1 MTKSTQD
8 KKQTNMVLPSVL
20 TFTRSIEPSP
30 AVFYAVN
37 SQSGDSQL
45 VEVSDHR
52 LRATF
57 GDYKT
62 GFSGAK
68 TDQELTE
75 GNLHYVESAF
85 LPIGYDSLKI
95 DFSFKVLNNAMEA
108 ASSSSVDVRTL
119 LNDFTTAY
127 VGAGGAS
134 EIAVEYVKALV
145 RADFL
150 WRNKKIM
157 ENIRVSVSVN
167 SANYVFEFPNDGSH
181 EALYAKYKNEIKE
194 IADAFAAALTTPYKV
209 ATVRVSAIGL
219 VGDGQQ
225 VFPSQEFS
233 EKEKNKPSRILAK
246 RKVGGKQAAVFT
258 AEKIGNAL
266 RTVDI
271 WYQPDATYP
280 LPVEPFGID
289 RSQSI
294 AQRSKLKNSLFTLLQ
309 EKLIPLTNDLKEGK
323 PVTGDAHFIFAC
335 FIRGGLFNGEG
346 KPKNDEKNNKK
357 GKAKDGVET
366 TTEANE
372 EADQASE

>member
-1 MTKSTQD
+1 MTKSKLD
-8 KKQTNMVLPSVL
+8 KNLTNVILPSVL

-37 SQSGDSQL
+37 SESGESQL

-85 LPIGYDSLKI
+85 LPIGFDSLKI

-108 ASSSSVDVRTL
+108 ASSSSADVRTL
-119 LNDFTTAY
+119 LSDFTTAY
-127 VGAGGAS
+127 VSAGGAS
-134 EIAVEYVKALV
+134 EIAIEYVKALV
-145 RADFL
+145 RGDFL

-157 ENIRVSVSVN
+157 ENISISVSVN
-167 SANYVFEFPNDGSH
+167 GANYVFNFPSDGSH
-181 EALYAKYKNEIKE
+181 EALYSKYENEIKE
-194 IADAFAAALTTPYKV
+194 IADVFAVALTTPYKV

-219 VGDGQQ
+219 IGDGQQ

-233 EKEKNKPSRILAK
+233 EKAKDKPSRILAK

-258 AEKIGNAL
+258 AEKVGNAL

-289 RSQSI
+289 RSQSV

-357 GKAKDGVET
+357 SKAKSGAET
-366 TTEANE
+366 TTETTTETQA
-372 EADQASE
+372 EAE